1 LRHDADRLI
10 ALTSAWV
17 AFACCSVLP
26 IVWMLGASVGTA
38 RGVAVVGAL
47 SDHRQRVLIA
57 QTLLLA
63 AGTAACAMCA
73 GAPLGIAL
81 ARCDPF
87 RVRIARLALAA
98 PLVFPSYVLALA
110 WVALTDHRVPEW
122 SYGLAGAIAVLAFSL
137 YPIVMLAVE
146 ASMRSVPAHLEEA
159 ALLVAGSR
167 RVWSKVVL
175 PLIAP
180 SLVASTL
187 VVFVLAL
194 SEFAVPSMLRVR
206 VYTTEVFT
214 AFSALYD
221 FRGASLMALP
231 LGVVAG
237 VASVVALQISRRSL
251 VARTERGPIGAR
263 WSSRRQQRASLLLG
277 LLALGAIALPVGVM
291 TAEARE
297 GRTVFFDARS
307 IQAAGSGIVWSAIA
321 ATVVVLIGALLGYWR
336 TKAPPA
342 AARVADG
349 LWIALFAL
357 PATVVGIGTI
367 GIWNRSGMLGDA
379 YRTEGIVV
387 VAYVSRFLPIGAL
400 LCAAFLQRLTPAA
413 EEAAIVSGASWTR
426 ALTRVVLPIASR
438 GLAAV
443 WLVVFILMMADVSLT
458 ILVAP
463 PGESN
468 LPVRAYTLIANS
480 PVGDVARIAL
490 IQLALSVLPLFGM
503 LLIVRRRGPLR

>member
-1 LRHDADRLI
+1 
-10 ALTSAWV
+10 
-17 AFACCSVLP
+17 
-26 IVWMLGASVGTA
+26 
-38 RGVAVVGAL
+38 
-47 SDHRQRVLIA
+47 
-57 QTLLLA
+57 
-63 AGTAACAMCA
+63 
-73 GAPLGIAL
+73 
-81 ARCDPF
+81 
-87 RVRIARLALAA
+87 
-98 PLVFPSYVLALA
+98 VLALA
-110 WVALTDHRVPEW
+110 WVALTDARFPDW
-122 SYGLAGAIAVLAFSL
+122 SYGFAGAMIVLAFSL
-137 YPIVMLAVE
+137 YPIVMLASE

-175 PLIAP
+175 PLMAP

-187 VVFVLAL
+187 VVFVLAM

-231 LGVVAG
+231 LGVIAG
-237 VASVVALQISRRSL
+237 VACVAALRISRRSL
-251 VARTERGPIGAR
+251 VARTERGPLGAR
-263 WSSRRQQRASLLLG
+263 WSSRHQQRALVM
-277 LLALGAIALPVGVM
+277 LALIALSVIGLPVGVLS
-291 TAEARE
+291 AEATA

-307 IQAAGSGIVWSAIA
+307 IQAAGNGILWSAIA
-321 ATVVVLIGALLGYWR
+321 ASVVVVIGSLLGYWR
-336 TKAPPA
+336 TKARPTPA
-342 AARVADG
+342 RLADG

-357 PATVVGIGTI
+357 PATVVGIGII
-367 GIWNRSGMLGDA
+367 GIWNRPGILGDL

-387 VAYVSRFLPIGAL
+387 IAYVSRFLPIGAL
-400 LCAAFLQRLTPAA
+400 LCAAFLQRLSPAA

-480 PVGDVARIAL
+480 PVGDVARVAL

-503 LLIVRRRGPLR
+503 LLIVRRRGSSG